1 MEDTVG
7 AGYTVELGSGTMHLQ
22 KIVDANLRD
31 GSSEKALR
39 STVHTGRD
47 EKTCDHGVDLYVSIE
62 GLVTGEHTTI

>member
-1 MEDTVG
+1 
-7 AGYTVELGSGTMHLQ
+7 MHLQ
-22 KIVDANLRD
+22 KVVDANLRD

-47 EKTCDHGVDLYVSIE
+47 EKTCDHGADLYVSIE